1 MIYKKDNRQIF
12 TFKRMFKD
20 NHYPL
25 RFVSVMKIQNKLFKT
40 TKLKL
45 YVNCIVN
52 DNDHIYIEREEV
64 SRVWKQNLSWEVE
77 SYPGASRGQV
87 KTENNPTQL
96 LSSTGDRKEEY
107 AKKKNRN
114 RGLNLFLK
122 GKISMNFR
130 ADMKY

>member
-87 KTENNPTQL
+87 KTENNPTTFKL
-96 LSSTGDRKEEY
+96 YRGSERGNC
-107 AKKKNRN
+107 KKKNN